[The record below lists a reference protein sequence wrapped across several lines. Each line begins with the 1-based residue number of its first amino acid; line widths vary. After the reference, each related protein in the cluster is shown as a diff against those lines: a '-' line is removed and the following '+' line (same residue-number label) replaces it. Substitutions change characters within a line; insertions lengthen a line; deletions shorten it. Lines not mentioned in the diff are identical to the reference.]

1 MVKEFMHETANPKPQ
16 IADSRLWLWSRR
28 LLPLL
33 VLVGAVV
40 FGIVLIRT
48 PPRAASRPQQRQATL
63 VEVQPVAFITQPV
76 KIEAMGTVKAARRIE
91 LMSRVGGD
99 VRWVSE
105 DFVPGGLFETGAKIL
120 QIDPVDYEIAK
131 RGAEKSVTE
140 ARTNLRIEEGAQ
152 TIAREDYQ
160 LLGEVIG
167 EGDSD
172 LVLRKPQLEM
182 AEATVAAAEAEL
194 ERAQIDL
201 SRTTVKAPFNAI
213 VEGDTVNVGARVTS
227 TTSLATLIGTD
238 SYWVEATV
246 PVGQLKW
253 IEFPGRNSEKGSTV
267 RIYDDAAWDEGRF
280 RVGTVRRLAASL
292 EEQGRMARVI
302 IEVADPLSLNDESK
316 PRLLIGSFVRVEFEG
331 RELENAVR
339 LQRSMIHENSEVWV
353 FTDEGTL
360 DIRRVEIA
368 MQARDYVVVTGGL
381 NLGDRIITTE
391 LSAPVQDMALRIE
404 DRVPYAVTE
413 APPSR

>member
-1 MVKEFMHETANPKPQ
+1 MHETANPKPQ
-16 IADSRLWLWSRR
+16 LAESRLRLWSRR

-33 VLVGAVV
+33 VLVGAIVV
-40 FGIVLIRT
+40 GIVFIKT

-63 VEVQPVAFITQPV
+63 VEVQPVAFMTQRA
-76 KIEAMGTVKAARRIE
+76 KIEAMGIVKPARRIE
-91 LMSRVGGD
+91 LMPRVGGD
-99 VRWVSE
+99 IRWVSE
-105 DFVPGGLFETGAKIL
+105 DFVPGGLFETGATIL

-140 ARTNLRIEEGAQ
+140 ARTNLRIEQGAQ
-152 TIAREDYQ
+152 AVARQDYQ

-167 EGDSD
+167 EEDRE

-227 TTSLATLIGTD
+227 TTSLATLIGTEN
-238 SYWVEATV
+238 YWVEATV

-253 IEFPGRNSEKGSTV
+253 IEIPGPDSEEGSTV
-267 RIYDDAAWDEGRF
+267 RIYDEAAWDEGQF
-280 RVGTVRRLAASL
+280 RVGIVRRLAASL

-302 IEVADPLSLNDESK
+302 IEVEDPLGLNDESK

-331 RELENAVR
+331 RELEHALR
-339 LQRSMIHENSEVWV
+339 IPRYMIHGKNEVWV
-353 FTDEGTL
+353 FTPEGTL
-360 DIRRVEIA
+360 DIRQVEIA
-368 MQARDYVVVTGGL
+368 LQARDYVVVTGGL
-381 NLGDRIITTE
+381 NFGDRIITTE

-404 DRVPYAVTE
+404 DQEPGAVTE
-413 APPSR
+413 ATPTR